1 VRVQVRV
8 QEQVQEI
15 RTVAAMVDDQTLP
28 IVLTFRPFKLALPA
42 RELHPSSVALEH
54 DQLHRHQHDQ
64 QHRHQHD
71 QQHRHQHDQL
81 CLPRIKPRLLHASN
95 QPDSAC
101 PPSMVVA
108 ELQLPVV

>member
-1 VRVQVRV
+1 VQVQVRV

-15 RTVAAMVDDQTLP
+15 RTVAAVVDDQTLP

-71 QQHRHQHDQL
+71 QL

>member
-1 VRVQVRV
+1 V
-8 QEQVQEI
+8 QVQEI
-15 RTVAAMVDDQTLP
+15 RTVAALAVDQTLP
-28 IVLTFRPFKLALPA
+28 IILTFRHFKRALLAK
-42 RELHPSSVALEH
+42 ELHPSSVVLEP
-54 DQLHRHQHDQ
+54 DQQHDQ